1 MTHPDGHE
9 EMAETLDVRG
19 EICPYPMMRTVTA
32 LKKLSAEDR
41 TLEVVT
47 DHAPA
52 LETIPTQAARL
63 GFDTRIEEAGGSE
76 WRLVL
81 TRVDA
86 EVMR

>member
-1 MTHPDGHE
+1 
-9 EMAETLDVRG
+9 MAQKLDVRG

-63 GFDTRIEEAGGSE
+63 GFTTAVEEVGGSE
-76 WRLVL
+76 WRITL
-81 TRVDA
+81 TRDS
-86 EVMR
+86 E